1 MIYGK
6 DGGETLMGADQCM
19 ESVRH
24 QGGEKWERTVKGA
37 VFFLSRSR
45 EGRNGGR
52 EMKSL

>member
-37 VFFLSRSR
+37 VFSSHAL
-45 EGRNGGR
+45 EKVGMG
-52 EMKSL
+52 EEK